1 VGRCGSNYQNLDTR
15 YWTKPTFLCVC
26 VWHSVS
32 CVCDARLCVG
42 PPPVGDKWCVGRP
55 LRGIVVAAG
64 AGAALSWCE

>member
-42 PPPVGDKWCVGRP
+42 PPPCRGQVVRWAAPEGNCCLWRRRRRP
-55 LRGIVVAAG
+55 QLV
-64 AGAALSWCE
+64 